1 MELSE
6 KLLCLRKQKGLT
18 LEDVA
23 KYVGVGKSTVKK
35 WESGAIKNM
44 RRDKIAKLAECLGV
58 TPTYLMEWEGGDDEL
73 DVYLEELKSRPE
85 MRMLFSL
92 AKNAT
97 KEDVE
102 RAVAIIE
109 ALAKNPSGN

>member
-6 KLLCLRKQKGLT
+6 KLLFLRKQKGLT

-23 KYVGVGKSTVKK
+23 RHVGVGKSTVKK

-44 RRDKIAKLAECLGV
+44 RRDKIQKLAECLGV
-58 TPTYLMEWEGGDDEL
+58 TPAYLMEWGEDSEEL
-73 DVYLEELKSRPE
+73 DVYLEELKTRPE
-85 MRMLFSL
+85 MRLLFSL
-92 AKNAT
+92 AKDAT

-109 ALAKNPSGN
+109 ALAKSRG

>member
-6 KLLCLRKQKGLT
+6 KLFTLRKRKGLT
-18 LEDVA
+18 LEEVA
-23 KYVGVGKSTVKK
+23 NYVGVGRSTVKK

-58 TPTYLMEWEGGDDEL
+58 TPAYLTEWDDGGEL
-73 DVYLEELKSRPE
+73 DVYLEELKTRPE

-92 AKNAT
+92 AKDAT

-109 ALAKNPSGN
+109 ALAKSRGAG